1 MSELNFEKALE
12 ELEATVNRLEEGR
25 MTLNESLDLFER
37 GIKLAKYLRT
47 ELEKAEKKIEILL
60 KDETGEVKAEA
71 FSVESEENKKK
82 TDKPPEDSGTGNK
95 PLPF

>member
-12 ELEATVNRLEEGR
+12 ELETTVDKLEKGK
-25 MTLNESLDLFER
+25 MTLKESLDLFER

-47 ELEKAEKKIEILL
+47 ELEKAEKKVEILL

-71 FSVESEENKKK
+71 FSEESEEKGKNPES
-82 TDKPPEDSGTGNK
+82 PPKNSGTGNE